1 MKKSIK
7 LKLTITFIIVIICCI
22 GSILLFNT
30 LFLEK
35 LYINEKKDI
44 IKKSYYALENGI
56 TEAYEMGYTLNDL
69 FKKRKSNSYDN
80 DESNLSRFIRELQEI
95 YGVNTILMDSN
106 NKIYSLFQNNSMF
119 DRRMKDYIYKDFANN
134 KSLKILEKNEL
145 YTIAINNHDFQLIK
159 KSVENGGPPVFSE
172 SNGPGN
178 AVNGDSKNN
187 SSIESENVKKR
198 IDTKHDSDIE
208 CFGFLS
214 DNQTAFFLT
223 IPVGSIKESIDLFN
237 RVLIILSIIS
247 IVCGSVAIFIISS
260 NMTKPLLELSE
271 ISKKMSHLQF
281 ENKYEVKTND
291 EIGVLGSSINDLS
304 QKLEKAIKELKNAN
318 IQLKSDLAKK
328 EELDIM
334 RQEFVA
340 NVSHELKTPIALI
353 RGYAEGLENKDIINN
368 NENRDY
374 YISVIKDETD
384 RMNNMV
390 HELLSLSSLERG
402 MEELDIERINL
413 FELVKG
419 VANSFDLKLKE
430 KEIKLEINI
439 DDDIYVWADGFKL
452 EEVVRNYLSNAINH
466 IDENKYI
473 KIFAKNY
480 EESKIKLIVFNSGN
494 QLNDDEKLKI
504 WDQFYKVDKARTR
517 DYGGTGLGLSI
528 VKAIAEKHFTI
539 CGCENITINNLK
551 GMSFFFVLNTK

>member
-56 TEAYEMGYTLNDL
+56 TEAYEKGYTLNDL
-69 FKKRKSNSYDN
+69 FKKRRSSSDDN

-159 KSVENGGPPVFSE
+159 QGVESGGPPVFSE

-178 AVNGDSKNN
+178 SSVSSNN
-187 SSIESENVKKR
+187 INDDNAKKHINTR
-198 IDTKHDSDIE
+198 RDSDIE

-237 RVLIILSIIS
+237 RVLIVLSIIS
-247 IVCGSVAIFIISS
+247 IIGGSVAIFIISN

-291 EIGVLGSSINDLS
+291 EIGVLGNSINDLS

-318 IQLKSDLAKK
+318 VQLKSDLAKK
-328 EELDIM
+328 EELDLM

-353 RGYAEGLENKDIINN
+353 RGYAEGLENKDIVSD

-384 RMNNMV
+384 KMNNMV

-402 MEELDIERINL
+402 NEELDIERINL
-413 FELVKG
+413 LEVVRG
-419 VANSFDLKLKE
+419 VANSFELKIKE
-430 KEIKLEINI
+430 NSIKFEINI
-439 DDDIYVWADGFKL
+439 DDNMYVWADGFKL

-466 IDENKYI
+466 VDDKKYI
-473 KIFAKNY
+473 KIYADMC
-480 EESKIKLIVFNSGN
+480 EESKIKLIVFNSGI
-494 QLNDDEKLKI
+494 QLDEVEREKI
-504 WDQFYKVDKARTR
+504 WDKFYKVDKARTR

-528 VKAIAEKHFTI
+528 VKAIAEKHSTV
-539 CGCENITINNLK
+539 CGCENVIINNLK
-551 GMSFFFVLNTK
+551 GMSFYFILNTK

>member
-56 TEAYEMGYTLNDL
+56 TEAYEKGYTLNDL
-69 FKKRKSNSYDN
+69 FKKRRNSSGEN
-80 DESNLSRFIRELQEI
+80 DESNLSRFIRELQDI

-145 YTIAINNHDFQLIK
+145 YTIAINNHEFQF
-159 KSVENGGPPVFSE
+159 SRQGVESGGPPVFSE

-178 AVNGDSKNN
+178 SSSTSSNETRKYVNIRHN
-187 SSIESENVKKR
+187 
-198 IDTKHDSDIE
+198 SDIE

-237 RVLIILSIIS
+237 RVLIVLSIIS
-247 IVCGSVAIFIISS
+247 IIGGSIAIFIISS

-281 ENKYEVKTND
+281 ENKYEVKTED
-291 EIGVLGSSINDLS
+291 EIGVLGNSINDLS
-304 QKLEKAIKELKNAN
+304 QKLERAIKELKNAN
-318 IQLKSDLAKK
+318 IQLKSDLEKK
-328 EELDIM
+328 EELDLM

-353 RGYAEGLENKDIINN
+353 RGYAEGLENEDIINN

-384 RMNNMV
+384 KMNSMV

-402 MEELDIERINL
+402 IEELDIERINL
-413 FELVKG
+413 LELVRG
-419 VANSFDLKLKE
+419 VENNFELKLKD
-430 KEIKLEINI
+430 KDIKLDLNI

-452 EEVVRNYLSNAINH
+452 EEVIRNYLSNAINH
-466 IDENKYI
+466 VDDNRYI
-473 KIFAKNY
+473 KIYAESF
-480 EESKIKLIVFNSGN
+480 EESKIKLIVFNSGI
-494 QLNDDEKLKI
+494 QLDEEERTKI
-504 WDQFYKVDKARTR
+504 WDKFYKVDKARTR

-528 VKAIAEKHFTI
+528 VKAIAEKHCTT
-539 CGCENITINNLK
+539 CGCDNVTINNNK
-551 GMSFFFVLNTK
+551 GMSFYFILNTK

>member
-7 LKLTITFIIVIICCI
+7 LKITITFIIVIICCI

-35 LYINEKKDI
+35 LYIDEKKDI

-56 TEAYEMGYTLNDL
+56 TEAYEKGYTLNDL
-69 FKKRKSNSYDN
+69 FKKKRSSSGEN

-119 DRRMKDYIYKDFANN
+119 ERRMKDYIYKDFANN
-134 KSLKILEKNEL
+134 KSLEILEKNEL
-145 YTIAINNHDFQLIK
+145 YTIAINNHVYDFRIIK
-159 KSVENGGPPVFSE
+159 QGIESGGPPVVSE
-172 SNGPGN
+172 SNGPG
-178 AVNGDSKNN
+178 DSRIKNN
-187 SSIESENVKKR
+187 FDNNKYINPR
-198 IDTKHDSDIE
+198 RDSDIE

-223 IPVGSIKESIDLFN
+223 IPVGSIKEPIDLFN
-237 RVLIILSIIS
+237 KVLIILSF
-247 IVCGSVAIFIISS
+247 IVIAFGSVAIFIISK

-281 ENKYEVKTND
+281 ENMYEVKTND
-291 EIGVLGSSINDLS
+291 EIGVLGNSINDLS

-318 IQLKSDLAKK
+318 VQLKSDLAKK
-328 EELDIM
+328 EELDLM

-353 RGYAEGLENKDIINN
+353 RGYAEGLENEDIVSNI
-368 NENRDY
+368 ENRDY

-390 HELLSLSSLERG
+390 HELLTLSSLERG
-402 MEELDIERINL
+402 AEELDIERISL
-413 FELVKG
+413 LEVIRG
-419 VANSFDLKLKE
+419 VVNSFDLKLKE
-430 KEIKLEINI
+430 KEILCDLSIN
-439 DDDIYVWADGFKL
+439 DDIYVWADGFKL
-452 EEVVRNYLSNAINH
+452 EEVIRNYLSNAINH
-466 IDENKYI
+466 VDDNKYI
-473 KIFAKNY
+473 KIYVENCKD
-480 EESKIKLIVFNSGN
+480 SKVKLVVFNSGI
-494 QLNDDEKLKI
+494 QLDDEEKNKI

-517 DYGGTGLGLSI
+517 GYGGTGLGLSI
-528 VKAIAEKHFTI
+528 VKAIAEKHGTI
-539 CGCENITINNLK
+539 CGCENAINNNLK
-551 GMSFFFVLNTK
+551 GMNFYFILNTM